1 MKTVALAS
9 AENLTAQQ
17 VEHLLAV
24 KNKKSNAYWIINSL
38 QKSSSINQIQIF
50 TNSPE
55 LKKHL
60 SGFKISKLKIKS
72 IDAVPKNF
80 NSTKI
85 NYIFFN
91 LTNNLPATVKPNK
104 KAPLL
109 FLSDVDG
116 VLTDAGM
123 YYTENGDE
131 IKKFSTYDG
140 MGFKLL
146 QTKGVK
152 VGILTAENRKLN
164 RNRAAKLKLNY
175 DFHGIENKLETLTK
189 LLKELSIDW
198 KDVAYVGDDLNDIEV
213 LKKVGQAFCPANAV
227 EEVQRIKGIQ
237 KLKLSGGQ
245 GVVREIYRNWFN

>member
-9 AENLTAQQ
+9 LENLTPQQ
-17 VEHLLAV
+17 VEHLLKV
-24 KNKKSNAYWIINSL
+24 TEKKSNAYWVLNSL
-38 QKSSSINQIQIF
+38 QISAAISEIQVF

-55 LKKHL
+55 IKKYFSSLK
-60 SGFKISKLKIKS
+60 ITKLKIKS
-72 IDAVPKNF
+72 SDSPSKKLA
-80 NSTKI
+80 STKFS
-85 NYIFFN
+85 YLFFN
-91 LTNNLPATVKPNK
+91 FFSDLPAHKKASK

-140 MGFKLL
+140 MGFKLM
-146 QTKGVK
+146 QAKGIK

-164 RNRAAKLKLNY
+164 KNRATKLKLDY
-175 DFHGIENKLETLTK
+175 DFHGIENKLEILSK

-227 EEVQRIKGIQ
+227 EEVKKIKGI
-237 KLKLSGGQ
+237 KHLSRSGGQ
-245 GVVREIYRNWFN
+245 GAIREIYNFWF

>member
-1 MKTVALAS
+1 MKIVALAS
-9 AENLTAQQ
+9 AMNLDSQQ

-24 KNKKSNAYWIINSL
+24 NSKKSNAYWILNSL
-38 QKSSSINQIQIF
+38 QTSSSVSEIQVF
-50 TNSPE
+50 TNSAE

-60 SGFKISKLKIKS
+60 VSLKLKKLKVKTEV
-72 IDAVPKNF
+72 AQPKNL
-80 NSTKI
+80 NSTKV
-85 NYIFFN
+85 NYLFFS
-91 LTNNLPATVKPNK
+91 LSNNLPETTTANK
-104 KAPLL
+104 KAPKL

-140 MGFKLL
+140 MGFKLM
-146 QTKGVK
+146 QAKGVK

-164 RNRAAKLKLNY
+164 RNRAAKLKLDY
-175 DFHGIENKLETLTK
+175 DFHGIENKLETLSQ

-213 LKKVGQAFCPANAV
+213 LKKVGQAFCPVNAV
-227 EEVQRIKGIQ
+227 EEVQKIKGIK
-237 KLKLSGGQ
+237 KLKSSGGQ
-245 GVVREIYRNWFN
+245 GVVREIYKNWF